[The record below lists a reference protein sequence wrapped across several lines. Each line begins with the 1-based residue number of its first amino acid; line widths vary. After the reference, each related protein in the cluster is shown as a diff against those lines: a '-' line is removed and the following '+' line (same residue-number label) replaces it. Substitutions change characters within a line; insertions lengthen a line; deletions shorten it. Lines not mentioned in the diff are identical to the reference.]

1 MKFIKFNDSQIDSF
15 LFMELEDLA
24 RTLTKDEE
32 MEIEYRVSSYYDPY
46 LKKMY
51 LSHFWGQRPHEETV
65 AGLKSDVFLRSTEI
79 THGDYG
85 AIARYVKHIRRSSIQ
100 SFARQLFMV
109 FENLRLEEDC
119 KKDRPG
125 TKKVFLKRREMYKTY
140 FSTQLRFNV
149 ERNIH
154 TDALFC
160 ALYVL
165 ATVDNPF
172 EELPSIQPDIDR
184 VIPFLR
190 EQIMRTFEATT
201 TREVTRIC
209 EEISDVLEEV
219 LERDMLNTYFL
230 LPDFNYEE
238 LQQGL
243 TFDDLKR
250 KSKLKN
256 DDVIKGE
263 KSGEEDVHEDKLPT
277 WHQETSKATE
287 SFLQFDLEQG
297 SKTDLGGDNAV
308 REGEDGDQ
316 ALGVVQGQSKK
327 AKRNDYSKLEAL
339 ETRKEEPQEGG
350 DESFGKDNRYAKALV
365 KEKMRPT
372 TEERSQYSANVKEI
386 APYQKRLKQ
395 MISKTLEHKRILPR
409 TDLHFGR
416 LNQKNLLR
424 LATDDNPRLFH
435 KKNDPSH
442 EIDAVFSLLVDC
454 SASMFDK
461 MEQTKLG
468 ITLFHEALKSVHV
481 PHEIVGFWED
491 TNDATETYQ
500 PNYFQHVID
509 FSSSYKK
516 ESGSEI
522 MQLAPME
529 DNRDGFAIRH
539 ASQSLMKRSEKQK
552 FLLVFS
558 DGEPA
563 AMGYEQNGVV
573 DTHEAVLLARKQG
586 IEVINVFL
594 SNEPIDEGQQ
604 TTIRNIYGKYS
615 ILVEDVSELPNV
627 LFPLLKRLLHKS
639 IQTG

>member
-51 LSHFWGQRPHEETV
+51 LSHFWGQRPHQETV

-190 EQIMRTFEATT
+190 EQIMRTFEAKT

-219 LERDMLNTYFL
+219 LEKDMLNTYFL

-250 KSKLKN
+250 ESKLKN

-297 SKTDLGGDNAV
+297 SKTDLGGDDAV

-327 AKRNDYSKLEAL
+327 AKRNDYSKLEVL

-365 KEKMRPT
+365 KEKTRPT
-372 TEERSQYSANVKEI
+372 SEERSQYSANVKEI

-409 TDLHFGR
+409 TDLHFGH

-522 MQLAPME
+522 MQLEPME

-539 ASQSLMKRSEKQK
+539 ASQSLIKRSEKQK

>member
-85 AIARYVKHIRRSSIQ
+85 AIARYVKHIRRSPVQ

-172 EELPSIQPDIDR
+172 EELPSIQPGIDR

-190 EQIMRTFEATT
+190 EQIMRTFEAKT

-219 LERDMLNTYFL
+219 LEKDMLNTYFL

-297 SKTDLGGDNAV
+297 SKTDLGGDDAV

-327 AKRNDYSKLEAL
+327 AKQNDYSKLEAL

-365 KEKMRPT
+365 KEKTRPT
-372 TEERSQYSANVKEI
+372 SEERSQYSANVKEI

-522 MQLAPME
+522 MQLEPME

>member
-85 AIARYVKHIRRSSIQ
+85 AIARYVKHIRRSPVQ

-125 TKKVFLKRREMYKTY
+125 TKKVFLKRREMYKMY

-190 EQIMRTFEATT
+190 EQIMRTFEAKT

-219 LERDMLNTYFL
+219 LEKDMLNTYFL

-238 LQQGL
+238 LKQGL

-297 SKTDLGGDNAV
+297 SKTDLGGDDAV

-365 KEKMRPT
+365 KEKTRPT
-372 TEERSQYSANVKEI
+372 SEERSQYSANVKEI

-522 MQLAPME
+522 MQLEPME

>member
-51 LSHFWGQRPHEETV
+51 LSHFWGQRPHQETV
-65 AGLKSDVFLRSTEI
+65 AGLKSDVFLRSMEI

-190 EQIMRTFEATT
+190 EQIMRTFEAKT

-219 LERDMLNTYFL
+219 LEKDMLNTYFL

-250 KSKLKN
+250 ESKLKN

-297 SKTDLGGDNAV
+297 SKTDLGGDDAV

-327 AKRNDYSKLEAL
+327 AKRNDYSKLEVL

-365 KEKMRPT
+365 KEKTRPT
-372 TEERSQYSANVKEI
+372 SEERSQYSANVKEI

-522 MQLAPME
+522 MQLEPME

>member
-51 LSHFWGQRPHEETV
+51 LSHFWGQRPHQETV

-190 EQIMRTFEATT
+190 EQIMRTFEAKT

-219 LERDMLNTYFL
+219 LEKDMLNTYFL

-250 KSKLKN
+250 ESKLKN

-297 SKTDLGGDNAV
+297 SKTDLGGDDAV

-327 AKRNDYSKLEAL
+327 AKRNDYSKLEVL

-365 KEKMRPT
+365 KEKTRPT
-372 TEERSQYSANVKEI
+372 SEERSQYSANVKEI

-424 LATDDNPRLFH
+424 LATDDTPRLFH

-522 MQLAPME
+522 MQLEPME

>member
-51 LSHFWGQRPHEETV
+51 LSHFWGQRPHQETV

-190 EQIMRTFEATT
+190 EQIMRTFEAKT

-219 LERDMLNTYFL
+219 LEKDMLNTYFL

-250 KSKLKN
+250 ESKLKN

-297 SKTDLGGDNAV
+297 SKTDLGGDDAV

-327 AKRNDYSKLEAL
+327 AKRNDYSKLEVL

-365 KEKMRPT
+365 KEKTRPT
-372 TEERSQYSANVKEI
+372 SEERSQYSANVKEI

-522 MQLAPME
+522 MQLEPME

>member
-85 AIARYVKHIRRSSIQ
+85 AIARYVKHIRRSPVQ

-190 EQIMRTFEATT
+190 EQIMRTFEAKT

-219 LERDMLNTYFL
+219 LEKDMLNTYFL

-263 KSGEEDVHEDKLPT
+263 KSGEEDIHEDKLPT

-297 SKTDLGGDNAV
+297 SKTDLGGDDAV

-365 KEKMRPT
+365 KEKTRPT
-372 TEERSQYSANVKEI
+372 SEERSQYSANVKEI

-522 MQLAPME
+522 MQLEPME

>member
-51 LSHFWGQRPHEETV
+51 LSHFWGQRPHQETV

-190 EQIMRTFEATT
+190 EQIMRTFEAKT

-219 LERDMLNTYFL
+219 LEKDMLNTYFL

-250 KSKLKN
+250 ESKLKN

-297 SKTDLGGDNAV
+297 SKTDLGGDDAV

-327 AKRNDYSKLEAL
+327 AKRHDYSKLEVL

-365 KEKMRPT
+365 KEKTRPT
-372 TEERSQYSANVKEI
+372 SEERSQYSANVKEI

-522 MQLAPME
+522 MQLEPME

>member
-51 LSHFWGQRPHEETV
+51 LSHFWGQRPHQETV

-190 EQIMRTFEATT
+190 EQIIRTFEAKT

-219 LERDMLNTYFL
+219 LEKDMLNTYFL

-250 KSKLKN
+250 ESKLKN

-297 SKTDLGGDNAV
+297 SKTDLGGDDAV

-327 AKRNDYSKLEAL
+327 AKRNDYSKLEVL
-339 ETRKEEPQEGG
+339 KTRKEEPQEGG
-350 DESFGKDNRYAKALV
+350 DESLGKDNRYAKALV
-365 KEKMRPT
+365 KEKTRPT
-372 TEERSQYSANVKEI
+372 SEERSQYSANVKEI

-522 MQLAPME
+522 MQLEPME

>member
-79 THGDYG
+79 THGNYG
-85 AIARYVKHIRRSSIQ
+85 AIARYVKHIRRSPIQ

-165 ATVDNPF
+165 ATLDNPF

-190 EQIMRTFEATT
+190 EQIMRTFEAKT

-219 LERDMLNTYFL
+219 LEKDMLNTYFL

-238 LQQGL
+238 LEQGL

-250 KSKLKN
+250 ESKLKN

-297 SKTDLGGDNAV
+297 SKTDLGGDDAV

-327 AKRNDYSKLEAL
+327 AKRNDYSKLEVL

-365 KEKMRPT
+365 KEKTRST
-372 TEERSQYSANVKEI
+372 SEERSQYSANVKEI

-522 MQLAPME
+522 MQLEPME